1 MQQVFGDFLKYL
13 HTCTR
18 EYIEQ
23 THVGGPQL
31 WQDLQS
37 EAVYILTHPNGWEGA
52 QQTKMRKAAIKAG
65 LVPDTAAGHARI
77 KFVTEGEA
85 SLHYCV
91 SSNLASEITK
101 ASGFSARPTILVTTL
116 NIVIE

>member
-1 MQQVFGDFLKYL
+1 MLPPLPPHKTVQRVFGDFLEYL
-13 HTCTR
+13 HRCTQ

-23 THVGGPQL
+23 THVGGPQI
-31 WQDLQS
+31 WKDLEG

-52 QQTKMRKAAIKAG
+52 QQMKMRQAAIDAG
-65 LVPDTAAGHARI
+65 LVPDTTAGHARI

-91 SSNLASEITK
+91 ASNLASEITK
-101 ASGFSARPTILVTTL
+101 ASGFSI
-116 NIVIE
+116 